1 MRFDVF
7 LEGAIDPSTDG
18 IDSVANAIANR
29 YGISATDI
37 KNKLA
42 AGRVRIKANID
53 RAIADGLVKDI
64 LSLGG
69 IATVI
74 AAGAGVGANSSS
86 NANSAK
92 LGGSAL
98 SGMAARAGASNNA
111 SSGLAAAASFQ
122 SSGQDDFGALGALSL
137 NDDAML
143 SASGGGHAAGVK
155 AVSAPSFAPPG
166 MTDFPDEELVVA
178 RTASVGAKDGTLDLF
193 APPDE
198 LADVEP
204 ELERELSPRA
214 VRATAFAEQQ
224 ASIAA
229 QSALSSP
236 ASLRGQSSAPSGSSP
251 AMVAARQSLFAP
263 FANLRRRLA
272 AGAVLAVLVGG
283 VPAVLV
289 AGARQNAEF
298 KAIDARVA
306 LIQTES
312 DTMEAWTSLDI
323 MRRNQ
328 IERKRTVQRSAF
340 TTALA
345 MWFVIGGVAG
355 YAWLRLMPWDRLAP
369 PNLP

>member
-42 AGRVRIKANID
+42 AGRVRIKADVD
-53 RAIADGLVKDI
+53 RSVADGLVRDL

-69 IATVI
+69 IATAI
-74 AAGAGVGANSSS
+74 AGGVGAGASSAN

-92 LGGSAL
+92 SGGSVL
-98 SGMAARAGASNNA
+98 SGMAARSNASNNA
-111 SSGLAAAASFQ
+111 SSGLAAAAGFQ
-122 SSGQDDFGALGALSL
+122 SSCQDDFGALGALSL

-143 SASGGGHAAGVK
+143 STPGGGSSGVK

-166 MTDFPDEELVVA
+166 MLDFPDDEVVA
-178 RTASVGAKDGTLDLF
+178 RTSSVDAGTLDLF
-193 APPDE
+193 GPPDE
-198 LADVEP
+198 MADAEP
-204 ELERELSPRA
+204 ELEQEVSPRA

-224 ASIAA
+224 AIMAA
-229 QSALSSP
+229 QA
-236 ASLRGQSSAPSGSSP
+236 
-251 AMVAARQSLFAP
+251 
-263 FANLRRRLA
+263 ANLRRRLA

-306 LIQTES
+306 LIQTEA
-312 DTMEAWTSLDI
+312 DTMEAWTNLDI

-328 IERKRTVQRSAF
+328 IQRKRTVQRDAL

-345 MWFVIGGVAG
+345 MWIVIGGVAG
-355 YAWLRLMPWDRLAP
+355 YAWIRLMPWDRLKP
-369 PNLP
+369 PSGVHDHS

>member
-42 AGRVRIKANID
+42 AGRVRIKAD
-53 RAIADGLVKDI
+53 VERSVADGLVRDL

-69 IATVI
+69 IATAI
-74 AAGAGVGANSSS
+74 AGGASPGASSAN

-92 LGGSAL
+92 SGGSAL
-98 SGMAARAGASNNA
+98 SGMAARANASNNA
-111 SSGLAAAASFQ
+111 SSGLAAAAGFQ

-143 SASGGGHAAGVK
+143 STPSGGPSGVK

-166 MTDFPDEELVVA
+166 MLDFPDDEVVA
-178 RTASVGAKDGTLDLF
+178 RTSSLGAGTLDLF
-193 APPDE
+193 GPPDE
-198 LADVEP
+198 MADAEP
-204 ELERELSPRA
+204 ELEQEVSPRA
-214 VRATAFAEQQ
+214 VRASAFAERQ
-224 ASIAA
+224 SIMAA
-229 QSALSSP
+229 QAVLAASASTS
-236 ASLRGQSSAPSGSSP
+236 ASKPVATRPS
-251 AMVAARQSLFAP
+251 LLAP
-263 FANLRRRLA
+263 FANLRRRMA
-272 AGAVLAVLVGG
+272 AGAVLAVLIGG
-283 VPAVLV
+283 IPAMLV

-298 KAIDARVA
+298 KAIDSRVA
-306 LIQTES
+306 AIQSEA
-312 DTMEAWTSLDI
+312 DTMEAWTNLDI

-328 IERKRTVQRSAF
+328 IQRKRTVQRDAL

-345 MWFVIGGVAG
+345 MWIVIGGVAG
-355 YAWLRLMPWDRLAP
+355 YAWIRLMPWDRLTP
-369 PNLP
+369 PSGVHDRS